1 MAVNPL
7 ISSESGVA
15 VFAKSGAANLVSYYT
30 FLVSFSQAKPRAN
43 RERNEL
49 FSVDETPVCVK
60 KPLGVEFVSVRAPD
74 FRVMKD

>member
-30 FLVSFSQAKPRAN
+30 FLVVFLYCILKMQIFPIFLEK
-43 RERNEL
+43 L
-49 FSVDETPVCVK
+49 HLV
-60 KPLGVEFVSVRAPD
+60 
-74 FRVMKD
+74 